1 MTKKLLRLY
10 VIVSGFVIDVASET
24 LRDLEDERL
33 TTLLATKTMFENI
46 KQRPILLLRLLV
58 VAEDV
63 KYRLPIVH

>member
-33 TTLLATKTMFENI
+33 TTLLATKTMFKNI
-46 KQRPILLLRLLV
+46 QQLPILLLRLLV
-58 VAEDV
+58 VAEHV
-63 KYRLPIVH
+63 NYRLPIVH